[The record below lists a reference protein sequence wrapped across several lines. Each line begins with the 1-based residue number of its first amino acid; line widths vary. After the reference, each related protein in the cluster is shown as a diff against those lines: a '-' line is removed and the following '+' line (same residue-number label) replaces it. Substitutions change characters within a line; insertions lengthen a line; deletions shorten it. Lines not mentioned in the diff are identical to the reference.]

1 MTRYNNLCPQLKPVK
16 NDIYDEI
23 YKFLKVIM
31 NMITK
36 CVSGGYVNFA
46 ICDFYNDE
54 SFSQLSSMVFKSVLS
69 QDLNNLAQYEKVN
82 RTLIQFV
89 EVFLKKHLEL
99 IFLKFDLNI
108 LKELVEK
115 ILVPGILSNNCA
127 LKQRCLVTLDFLN
140 YFIFENFEKPNKKM
154 PQLFGNLQ

>member
-127 LKQRCLVTLDFLN
+127 LK
-140 YFIFENFEKPNKKM
+140 
-154 PQLFGNLQ
+154 